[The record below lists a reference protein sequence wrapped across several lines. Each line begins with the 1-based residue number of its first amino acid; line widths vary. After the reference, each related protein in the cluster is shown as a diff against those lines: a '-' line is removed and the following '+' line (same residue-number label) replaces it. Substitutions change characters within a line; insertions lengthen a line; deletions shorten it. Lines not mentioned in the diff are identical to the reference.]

1 MAKNTA
7 IGSRTKHVDVRYRF
21 VNDMVL
27 AKELSI
33 DHIRSGE
40 NPSDCMTKNLPLSL
54 FAKHAA
60 LICEGHLGRL
70 HESTNTEDVRTYCAT
85 VGLVD
90 DVTVPRDNSASSEA
104 TCSIESWSRND
115 RFDDLG
121 WTVVDRSPNKPKIKR
136 STKP

>member
-1 MAKNTA
+1 MLPSILREDNTGAIFMAKNTA
-7 IGSRTKHVDVRYRF
+7 IGSRTKNVDVRYRF

-70 HESTNTEDVRTYCAT
+70 HESTNTEDVIEPT
-85 VGLVD
+85 VLLLV
-90 DVTVPRDNSASSEA
+90 
-104 TCSIESWSRND
+104 
-115 RFDDLG
+115 
-121 WTVVDRSPNKPKIKR
+121 
-136 STKP
+136 